1 MAKIRAFKLANEF
14 GIEFEELITL
24 AKSAGIEL
32 KNKMTGIDD
41 DDVLRLRNRM
51 EKSKSEKVVEK
62 RVGRKIIRRRA
73 KKAPAKAKV
82 EAPKKT
88 EPEKTDAEETPVEEK
103 ETPVKASQK
112 DKPVVAETE
121 TTPEVSETK
130 EPAAEVETPQ
140 VEAKPEEDHAEDV
153 KPEAEADKPSEE
165 AVKAEEPPAEDKAP
179 MENAV
184 ETTDEATEA
193 KSDEKAEDD
202 KESKET
208 KKPRKKGRKR
218 RVEISSDG
226 SNTVKRIEP
235 PKQIATIV
243 KKIDLEELTPDPRPQ
258 DRRPGRGPGRGPA
271 RGPAGGRGISARPA
285 ANFNSP
291 LDMPPQ
297 PGKEDSRGR
306 RRDNKDTDRRGDR
319 GGSRKGGRRRQI
331 IDDTYLERR
340 ARLAGK
346 KRGRKQAQKAP
357 SKTEITTPKAAK
369 RIVKMGA
376 ESIVISEFAK
386 QLGVKANEVLAK
398 LMNLGLML
406 TINQAIDQDV
416 ATLVA
421 QEFGYE
427 VESTAFEE
435 KSYLEVEIKDDDKNL
450 EERRPVVTVMG
461 HVDHGKTSLLDRIR
475 NAHVA
480 DQEAGGITQHIGAYK
495 VPTSHGTLT
504 FIDTPGHEAFT
515 ALRARGAQV
524 TDVVILIVAADDGVM
539 PQTIEAIN
547 HSKAAE
553 VPIVVAINKI
563 DKDNAD
569 PQRVRTDLMQHGLI
583 DESLGGETPMVEIS
597 AKKGIGIEELLELVA
612 LQAEL
617 LELKANPKRPQ
628 AEGVVIESKLHRGHG
643 AVATVLVQQGSLSIG
658 DPFVCGIQAGRIK
671 AMLDDRGR
679 RIKSASPSDPVEVHG
694 FSEVPEAGQQFITLK
709 EDKKARLI
717 ADNRRLKKREEEL
730 AISSKVTLD
739 NLFDKIKEGETKEL
753 AILIKADVQGSVE
766 AVRDALAKLSNE
778 EIRVNI
784 IHTAVGGITESDV
797 LLASASN
804 AIIIGFNIRPETKA
818 ATLAER
824 EKVDIRLYSVIY
836 EAIEELQAAITGMLA
851 PIIKEES
858 LGRVEVRD
866 TFHIP
871 KIGTIAGSYVVDGK
885 IERGCKVRLLR
896 DSVVIYTGKISSL
909 RRFKEDAKEVVSG
922 FECGI
927 GIENYNDIKVGDVIE
942 AYQEVEVAATL

>member
-14 GIEFEELITL
+14 GIEFDELVTL
-24 AKSAGIEL
+24 ANGAGIEL
-32 KNKMTGIDD
+32 KNKMTGIEDE
-41 DDVLRLRNRM
+41 DVIRLRNRM

-73 KKAPAKAKV
+73 KKVPAKTKV
-82 EAPKKT
+82 VAPLKDEPAEKK
-88 EPEKTDAEETPVEEK
+88 ELSEETPSTELPIEDIPVTEEQAVPEVQQEATAPVEESSDV
-103 ETPVKASQK
+103 ET
-112 DKPVVAETE
+112 VAQEVEAKTE
-121 TTPEVSETK
+121 EAQAETK
-130 EPAAEVETPQ
+130 ESA
-140 VEAKPEEDHAEDV
+140 
-153 KPEAEADKPSEE
+153 EE
-165 AVKAEEPPAEDKAP
+165 AVDSVEEAAETQAEGDVAAEK
-179 MENAV
+179 
-184 ETTDEATEA
+184 ATE
-193 KSDEKAEDD
+193 EGEGR
-202 KESKET
+202 KESPKG
-208 KKPRKKGRKR
+208 KKRSKKR
-218 RVEISSDG
+218 RVEIVDDSTRS
-226 SNTVKRIEP
+226 VKRIEP

-243 KKIDLEELTPDPRPQ
+243 KKIDLDELAPDMHSNDHRAP
-258 DRRPGRGPGRGPA
+258 
-271 RGPAGGRGISARPA
+271 RGPAGGPRGGSRGISARPA
-285 ANFNSP
+285 ANFQSP
-291 LDMPPQ
+291 LDMPP
-297 PGKEDSRGR
+297 PGKEDNRGR
-306 RRDNKDTDRRGDR
+306 RRDSTGRGGGGEADRRDR

-346 KRGRKQAQKAP
+346 KRGRKQALKIP

-386 QLGVKANEVLAK
+386 QVGVKANEVLAK

-435 KSYLEVEIKDDDKNL
+435 KTFLEVEVKEKDEDL

-569 PQRVRTDLMQHGLI
+569 PRRVRTDLMQHGLI
-583 DESLGGETPMVEIS
+583 AEELGGDTPMVEIS
-597 AKKGIGIEELLELVA
+597 AKKGIGIEALLELVA
-612 LQAEL
+612 IQAEL
-617 LELKANPKRPQ
+617 LELKANPNRKQ

-643 AVATVLVQQGSLSIG
+643 AVATVLVQQGSLAIG

-679 RIKSASPSDPVEVHG
+679 RIKEALPSDPVEVHG

-753 AILIKADVQGSVE
+753 ALLIKADVQGSVE
-766 AVRDALAKLSNE
+766 AVRDALAKLSND

-836 EAIEELQAAITGMLA
+836 EAIEELQAAIAGMLA

-858 LGRVEVRD
+858 LGHVEVRD

-871 KIGTIAGSYVVDGK
+871 KVGTIAGSYVMDGK

-896 DSVVIYTGKISSL
+896 DSVVIYTGRISSL
-909 RRFKEDAKEVVSG
+909 RRFKEDTKEVVSG

-942 AYQEVEVAATL
+942 AYHEVEIAATL

>member
-14 GIEFEELITL
+14 GIEFEELISL
-24 AKSAGIEL
+24 AKSAGIDL
-32 KNKMTGIDD
+32 KNKMTGVDD

-73 KKAPAKAKV
+73 KKVPAKARV

-88 EPEKTDAEETPVEEK
+88 DVEETPEEEK
-103 ETPVKASQK
+103 ETPITASTEET
-112 DKPVVAETE
+112 PVVAETE
-121 TTPEVSETK
+121 TTPETSEAK
-130 EPAAEVETPQ
+130 EPAAEAEIPDVET
-140 VEAKPEEDHAEDV
+140 KPEEDRAKDV
-153 KPEAEADKPSEE
+153 KPEAETDEPSEKATDAEDTAVEDTVSTEKAVE
-165 AVKAEEPPAEDKAP
+165 AKEETAEAKPEEKTEGEEP
-179 MENAV
+179 
-184 ETTDEATEA
+184 
-193 KSDEKAEDD
+193 
-202 KESKET
+202 KET
-208 KKPRKKGRKR
+208 KKPRKRGKKR
-218 RVEISSDG
+218 RVEITEGVPS
-226 SNTVKRIEP
+226 TVKRIEP

-243 KKIDLEELTPDPRPQ
+243 KKIDLDELTPDPRPQ
-258 DRRPGRGPGRGPA
+258 DRRPA
-271 RGPAGGRGISARPA
+271 RGPVGGPRGGGGRGISARPA

-291 LDMPPQ
+291 LDIPPQ
-297 PGKEDSRGR
+297 PGGKEDNRGR
-306 RRDNKDTDRRGDR
+306 RRDNKDAERRGGTDR

-346 KRGRKQAQKAP
+346 KRGRKQLQKAP
-357 SKTEITTPKAAK
+357 SKTELTTPKAAK

-435 KSYLEVEIKDDDKNL
+435 KSYLEVEIKDDDENL

-495 VPTSHGTLT
+495 VQTSHGTLT

-539 PQTIEAIN
+539 PQTVEAIN
-547 HSKAAE
+547 HSKAAN

-569 PQRVRTDLMQHGLI
+569 PRRVRTDLMQHGLI
-583 DESLGGETPMVEIS
+583 DESLGGDTPMVEIS

-617 LELKANPKRPQ
+617 LELKANPNRKQ

-679 RIKSASPSDPVEVHG
+679 RIKSALPSDPVEVHG

-766 AVRDALAKLSNE
+766 AVRDALAKLSND

-804 AIIIGFNIRPETKA
+804 AIVIGFNIRPETKA

-851 PIIKEES
+851 PIIKEEA

-871 KIGTIAGSYVVDGK
+871 KIGTIAGSYVLDGK

-896 DSVVIYTGKISSL
+896 DSVVIYTGRISSL

-942 AYQEVEVAATL
+942 AYQEVEIAATL